1 MLECHYA
8 YSEIASAPRISPDIA
23 RTSRRRAAITTG
35 HYPLVSYSV
44 ERRLADDSILQ
55 RVGNTPL
62 VRLSRITRGLAGRV
76 EILAKCEWFNPGGS
90 VKDRPALRMIL
101 EAERSGELTPNKIIL
116 DSTSGNTGIAYA
128 MIGAARGYC
137 VELVVPSNVSEERKR
152 ILNAYGAEIV
162 FTDGL
167 EGSDGAIR
175 EARRRYAEN
184 PGRYYMPDQYNNP
197 DNWRAHYDTTGPE
210 IIAQTEGR
218 VTHFVAAI
226 GTSGTLVG
234 TGRRLKD
241 FRPAIKVIAAEPAR
255 PMHGIEGLK
264 HMATSI
270 VPGIYDPSVHDEKVP
285 VDTEAAYAM
294 ARRLARE
301 EGLLVG
307 QSAGAAMVA
316 ALEVAR
322 RADRAV
328 VVTVFPDNGDKY
340 LTTALW
346 R

>member
-1 MLECHYA
+1 MW
-8 YSEIASAPRISPDIA
+8 
-23 RTSRRRAAITTG
+23 RAAITTG
-35 HYPLVSYSV
+35 HYPGISYAV

-55 RVGNTPL
+55 RIGNTPL
-62 VRLSRITRGLAGRV
+62 VRLNRVTRELAGRV
-76 EILAKCEWFNPGGS
+76 DVYAKCEWFNPGGS

-101 EAERSGELTPNKIIL
+101 EAERRGELTPDKTIL

-128 MIGAARGYC
+128 MIGAARGYR
-137 VELVVPSNVSEERKR
+137 VELVVPENVSEERKR
-152 ILNAYGAEIV
+152 ILRAYGAEIV

-175 EARRRYAEN
+175 EARRRYAER
-184 PGRYYMPDQYNNP
+184 PERYYWPDQYNNP

-234 TGRRLKD
+234 TGRRLKE
-241 FRPAIKVIAAEPAR
+241 FRPSIKVIAVEPSR

-270 VPGIYDPSVHDEKVP
+270 VPGIYDPTLHDEKIP
-285 VDTEAAYAM
+285 VDTEAAYEM

-307 QSAGAAMVA
+307 QSSGAALVA

-322 RADRAV
+322 RIDRGV